1 MYKKPVFK
9 HEWVSTGTE
18 KHKAQRHQAPKHFS
32 SNLWALTD
40 LWHAADRTHTNT
52 YTHTNNRYIGRI
64 NTKMP

>member
-18 KHKAQRHQAPKHFS
+18 KQHKAQRHQAPKHFS

-40 LWHAADRTHTNT
+40 LWYAADTHT
-52 YTHTNNRYIGRI
+52 HTP
-64 NTKMP
+64 TQSH